1 MISFDEDL
9 SIQEKRLIELLKN
22 KSRMEQDQI
31 LGELEKRLQNGYTI

>member
-1 MISFDEDL
+1 MMNYDTL
-9 SIQEKRLIELLKN
+9 SERERQLIELLKN

>member
-1 MISFDEDL
+1 MNYDTL
-9 SIQEKRLIELLKN
+9 SERERQLIELLKN